1 MWSTPSTWMEGAPL
15 PSCSMGPWPVTHQ
28 ITGKH
33 TRVSFLRSMSR
44 PVLDCVIQQILS
56 AHYVPGPGCSSP
68 SLLPVP
74 TLLLLSKSQPNV
86 RSSEHS
92 SPTLPRASQWFAA
105 AKKSRPHSTTP
116 HLYFDICFLACWPPA
131 LLGRKLREHSLRAWH
146 ILSNSVGKICEP
158 KGHSA

>member
-1 MWSTPSTWMEGAPL
+1 MEGAIQPTATIHSL
-15 PSCSMGPWPVTHQ
+15 NPSVAFF
-28 ITGKH
+28 H
-33 TRVSFLRSMSR
+33 TWEKTQAVQCDL
-44 PVLDCVIQQILS
+44 
-56 AHYVPGPGCSSP
+56 PGPGCSSP